1 MGEFN
6 GGEQNGNGSSG
17 DASLNGSTVSGL
29 SVNATNNK
37 SLGQVLVITSGKGGV
52 GKTTTT
58 ASIGAA
64 LALKGKRVL
73 VADADIGLRNLDV
86 ILGLEN
92 RIVFNVVD
100 VAKGICKPNQAI
112 IKSKKSNNLYL
123 LPASQTD
130 DKDVV
135 TEDDIRNVIEQY
147 RREFHFILVDSPAGI
162 EQGFRNACAAAQRA
176 LIVTTPEVPS
186 IRDADRVVGL
196 LSARGIE
203 PELVINRLDRD
214 MVRRGE
220 MLSVDDVVDIIG
232 IPLLGVIERDENVII
247 AANTGDPVVYNPKSK
262 AGQGFLTVAGRL
274 CGEHIPFESFEDR
287 NIFERIGRR
296 LGLAA

>member
-1 MGEFN
+1 MSLNN
-6 GGEQNGNGSSG
+6 GDGNSRNGNSK
-17 DASLNGSTVSGL
+17 N
-29 SVNATNNK
+29 
-37 SLGQVLVITSGKGGV
+37 LGRVIVVTSGKGGV

-92 RIVFNVVD
+92 RIVFNLVD
-100 VAKGICKPNQAI
+100 VAKNVCKPSQAV
-112 IKSKKSNNLYL
+112 IKSKKSNNLFL

-135 TEDDIRNVIEQY
+135 TEEQVKTVLEQY

-162 EQGFRNACAAAQRA
+162 EQGFRNACAAAEGA
-176 LIVTTPEVPS
+176 LVVTTPEIPA
-186 IRDADRVVGL
+186 IRDADRVIGL
-196 LSARGIE
+196 LAARGIE
-203 PELVINRLDRD
+203 PSLVINRLDVD

-220 MLSVDDVVDIIG
+220 MLSVQDVQDILG
-232 IPLLGVIERDENVII
+232 IPLVGVVERDENIII
-247 AANTGDPVVYNPKSK
+247 AANCGDPVVYNTKSK
-262 AGQGFLTVAGRL
+262 AGQAYHRIAARL
-274 CGEHIPFESFEDR
+274 CGEQIPVPALSDTSLWSR
-287 NIFERIGRR
+287 LGRR
-296 LGLAA
+296 FGLSAA